1 MKQTW
6 KQLGSL
12 FLAVY
17 MVLTMLP
24 TAAFAKTV
32 DVDSGVPLGVSSIIT
47 EFAPLDEDVAEQT
60 VEIGAAE
67 DALNLPEELIVTV
80 QTESTATDSGAQ
92 KETTQAT
99 VAVSVWTANPNY
111 DGGTAENYIF
121 TPVLDLPESMALAE
135 GVTAPTITIVVGEAA
150 ARGAV
155 LMLISSG
162 NTIDLSDTNPLTS
175 GTGWSYNSG
184 AQVYTIANNADVIIT
199 GSNAGSERRVEVA
212 ADAIANITL
221 DGASISGLGDNQ
233 SPLLLKSGAE
243 VSLAAMGD
251 NTLSAGGNCAGIQAP
266 AGTTLTIVPVET
278 LSLIV
283 TGGTNGAGIGGGEN
297 EAGGNITINS
307 DPVTA
312 IGGAN
317 GAGIGG
323 GANGAGGS
331 VRLSGWVTAIGGTN
345 GGAAIGGGS
354 GSSSHGS
361 LSFGSYTNFRY
372 WTNTTN
378 SDPGG
383 TGTHNSATAFP
394 EGSLDTFKFIRI
406 EPEAAPSN
414 IIDLSENYPSTSNI
428 GWSYDSGAQVYTIA
442 NNADVIITGSNEFN
456 QRRVEVAVSAKA
468 TITLDGASISG
479 LGDGQSPLLL
489 KNGAE
494 VTLILE
500 GDNTLRAGDNH
511 AGIQAPA
518 GTTLILGGEGSLSTT
533 GGENGAGIGGANSAG
548 GKITIGGTA
557 NVTATGGRSG
567 AGIGGAIGAGG
578 TITIGGN
585 ANVTAT
591 GGSAGAG
598 IGGAN
603 NASSG
608 GVNAAGGT
616 ITIGDNANVT
626 VTGGYASAGIG
637 GGQGGEGGN
646 VRITGGTVKATHGGF
661 ACAIGAGN
669 GSYAHGSL
677 GFDSYTDFR
686 YWTNTTNSD
695 PVGDGTLH
703 SVTPFPI
710 ASLKTFAYVKI
721 APGSAATVPSAPQ
734 SFTATPGDGQVVLSW
749 DAPAS
754 NGNAEILRYEVSSNN
769 GASWVTAAVDTSYT
783 FTGLTNGTSYTFKV
797 RAVNSAGNGIEASAI
812 TTPTAGGTPP
822 TNAQTPSISEQPT
835 SATYTQNDTAIE
847 LAVTASVV
855 DGGILSY
862 QWYSNTTNSTIGG
875 TPITSSSING
885 YTPSTG
891 TVGTTYYYCVVTNTN
906 NEATTNKT
914 ATATSDAAAVTVNA
928 SGGTTSPIEITG
940 FEAIPDENVGKAGSA
955 ICANVPEVI
964 NLLRAI
970 HPYANA
976 MHSGNQ
982 TALCLITGWEDTD
995 GYNPNKAGSYTFTA
1009 DVAILPGF
1017 ANSSGHKVTV
1027 EVVVAPSDAPTIT
1040 ITKHPQNVTVTQGRI
1055 NGTLTAEAVAS
1066 NGKPIRYQWRQFIGG
1081 IGSDNTQPML
1091 GETSN
1096 TFTIPTGLTAGTYQ
1110 YLCTFN
1116 TDGTDYADSNTAIV
1130 TVNPPSGGSG
1140 NGGGS
1145 DSSGSGGG
1153 SYTPPSTTTPPQAP
1167 PTQPITATALVTATR
1182 GANGIAN
1189 VNIPTSAIFDAIT
1202 RAQAAARAQDS
1213 SANGI
1218 SIGLNVTMPQ
1228 GATSLTAEIPQSALQ
1243 SLVMAGVSQFTVN
1256 GAPVSLGLNQNALR
1270 AIQSHANGGI
1280 TIGMTPAA
1288 GLSAS
1293 AQSMIGSR
1301 PVYNITI
1308 SYTNKS
1314 GKTQNITS
1322 FGSGTATLAI
1332 PYTPGRNEAAGY
1344 LFGVYV
1350 DGKGNANRISGSV
1363 YDANIRSIL
1372 IPTNHLSVYGVG
1384 YTAPSAKF
1392 TDVASHWAKDSIDY
1406 LVGRG
1411 LLSGTSETAF
1421 APNTAMTRG
1430 MLVTALGRLAGLDT
1444 KEYTTNS
1451 FTDVNADCAFR
1462 PYIEWAYK
1470 KGVVQGIG
1478 NQQFAPDQA
1487 ITREEIA
1494 VIFANFAKATGYK
1507 LPVTRE
1513 ATSYADASSIGST
1526 YKTAVTAMQQ
1536 AGIMMG
1542 GTDNKFSP
1550 KSNATRAEVSSMLHR
1565 YIKLTIDPATAQ
1577 GWALNDAGQ
1586 YLYYRDGKALTDTQ
1600 TIDGVKYFFETN
1612 GVLKTGWVKDGDN
1625 WRYYSGNKAAMGWL
1639 EISDKRYYFTKD
1651 GLMVSGK
1658 WLEIDS
1664 KWYYIN
1670 TDGSLAKSTKVDGYE
1685 IDENGVRKTK

>member
-1 MKQTW
+1 MRIKRASKT
-6 KQLGSL
+6 LSL
-12 FLAVY
+12 FLAFC
-17 MVLTMLP
+17 MVFTMLP
-24 TAAFAKTV
+24 TVAFAETG
-32 DVDSGVPLGVSSIIT
+32 DMDSGVPLGVSSIIT
-47 EFAPLDEDVAEQT
+47 EFAPLVEDVAAQT
-60 VEIGAAE
+60 VEIGTAE
-67 DALNLPEELIVTV
+67 DALNLPDELIVTV
-80 QTESTATDSGAQ
+80 QTESTATDSDPQ

-99 VAVSVWTANPNY
+99 VAVSGWTANPNY

-121 TPVLDLPESMALAE
+121 TPVLDLPESMTLAE
-135 GVTAPTITIVVGEAA
+135 GVTAPTITIVVGEAS

-155 LMLISSG
+155 LMLSSSG

-175 GTGWSYNSG
+175 GTGWSYDSG

-585 ANVTAT
+585 ATVTAT

-626 VTGGYASAGIG
+626 ATGGYASAGIG

-669 GSYAHGSL
+669 GSYGHGSL
-677 GFDSYTDFR
+677 GFGSYTDFR
-686 YWTNTTNSD
+686 YWTNTTSSD
-695 PVGDGTLH
+695 PGGEGTLNR
-703 SVTPFPI
+703 VTPFPE
-710 ASLKTFAYVKI
+710 ASRTTFRYIKI
-721 APGSAATVPSAPQ
+721 APESAVTVPSAPQ
-734 SFTATPGDGQVVLSW
+734 SFTATPGDSQAVLSW

-769 GASWVTAAVDTSYT
+769 GASWVTAAGDTSYT
-783 FTGLTNGTSYTFKV
+783 FSGLTNGTSYTFKV
-797 RAVNSAGNGIEASAI
+797 RAVNSVGSGIEASAMA
-812 TTPTAGGTPP
+812 TPTVGSIP
-822 TNAQTPSISEQPT
+822 TNAQAPSISEQPT
-835 SATYTQNDTAIE
+835 SATYTQNDTAVE

-855 DGGILSY
+855 DGGVLSY
-862 QWYSNTTNSTIGG
+862 QWYSNSTNSTVGG
-875 TPITSSSING
+875 TEVGTNSYT
-885 YTPSTG
+885 YTPSTA

-906 NEATTNKT
+906 NEATANKT
-914 ATATSDAAAVTVNA
+914 ATATSDVAAVTVNT
-928 SGGTTSPIEITG
+928 SGGTIIHFIIVTG
-940 FEAIPDENVGKAGSA
+940 IVEPVGGAAPVKTGATAPADANYSLLEDIVWVDDENKTEPLADGAKFEAGKRYLCWVSVKLPSGHSFAHDVVA
-955 ICANVPEVI
+955 TI
-964 NLLRAI
+964 N
-970 HPYANA
+970 
-976 MHSGNQ
+976 GK
-982 TALCLITGWEDTD
+982 TATVMLD
-995 GYNPNKAGSYTFTA
+995 GTKEAVVSYLFTA
-1009 DVAILPGF
+1009 
-1017 ANSSGHKVTV
+1017 K
-1027 EVVVAPSDAPTIT
+1027 DATDTPTIT
-1040 ITKHPQNVTVTQGRI
+1040 ITKHPQNVTVTQGKI
-1055 NGTLTAEAVAS
+1055 NEVLTAEAVAS
-1066 NGKPIRYQWRQFIGG
+1066 NGKPVHYQWRRFIGG
-1081 IGSDNTQPML
+1081 IGSDNTQPLL
-1091 GETSN
+1091 GATSN
-1096 TFTIPTGLTAGTYQ
+1096 TFTIPTGLTPGTYQ
-1110 YLCTFN
+1110 YLCIFN
-1116 TDGTDYADSNTAIV
+1116 TDGTDYVDSNTAIV
-1130 TVNPPSGGSG
+1130 TVNPPSGDGDNDGGSGSSSGG
-1140 NGGGS
+1140 NGGSGVVVTPPAPDAPNAPTQGSANIPGTVDASGNVTANITNQTMIDAIDKALAQARQNGTEQNGIILTLNISTGGNPVNNLTVNLPKEVQDAIIAKGVSALTITVGGS
-1145 DSSGSGGG
+1145 DIAIGMDLAALREMNRQAGGNI
-1153 SYTPPSTTTPPQAP
+1153 Y
-1167 PTQPITATALVTATR
+1167 LTATR
-1182 GANGIAN
+1182 MNN
-1189 VNIPTSAIFDAIT
+1189 
-1202 RAQAAARAQDS
+1202 
-1213 SANGI
+1213 
-1218 SIGLNVTMPQ
+1218 
-1228 GATSLTAEIPQSALQ
+1228 
-1243 SLVMAGVSQFTVN
+1243 
-1256 GAPVSLGLNQNALR
+1256 
-1270 AIQSHANGGI
+1270 
-1280 TIGMTPAA
+1280 
-1288 GLSAS
+1288 
-1293 AQSMIGSR
+1293 
-1301 PVYNITI
+1301 
-1308 SYTNKS
+1308 
-1314 GKTQNITS
+1314 
-1322 FGSGTATLAI
+1322 ATLAGNARAAIGIRPVFDLKANYGRGKQVQNFGAGSVSITI
-1332 PYTPGRNEAAGY
+1332 PYTLSANENAGNIQA
-1344 LFGVYV
+1344 VYV
-1350 DGKGNANRISGSV
+1350 DANGKVQWLISSV
-1363 YDANIRSIL
+1363 YDSVNGVLRFS
-1372 IPTNHLSVYGVG
+1372 TNHFSTYGVG
-1384 YTAPSAKF
+1384 YKQDVPSFADIG
-1392 TDVASHWAKDSIDY
+1392 THWAKEDIAF
-1406 LVGRG
+1406 VANRG
-1411 LLSGTSETAF
+1411 LLCGTSKTTF
-1421 APNTAMTRG
+1421 SPNTAMTRG
-1430 MLVTALGRLAGLDT
+1430 MFVTALGRLAEADVSSY
-1444 KEYTTNS
+1444 KQSS
-1451 FTDVNADCAFR
+1451 FSDVTAGS
-1462 PYIEWAYK
+1462 YYLGYVEWANK
-1470 KGVVQGIG
+1470 NNIVNGIG
-1478 NQQFAPDQA
+1478 SGRFAPDQA
-1487 ITREEIA
+1487 ISREQMA
-1494 VIFANFAKATGYK
+1494 VIIANYAKVIGFDLPKVHTENTFADHTKIGAWAK
-1507 LPVTRE
+1507 
-1513 ATSYADASSIGST
+1513 DAVKS
-1526 YKTAVTAMQQ
+1526 VQM
-1536 AGIMMG
+1536 AGIIIG
-1542 GTDNKFSP
+1542 KDGNIFDSQGT
-1550 KSNATRAEVSSMLHR
+1550 ATRAEVSAVLRRFVELAISS
-1565 YIKLTIDPATAQ
+1565 DTAQ
-1577 GWALNDAGQ
+1577 GWTMND
-1586 YLYYRDGKALTDTQ
+1586 
-1600 TIDGVKYFFETN
+1600 
-1612 GVLKTGWVKDGDN
+1612 
-1625 WRYYSGNKAAMGWL
+1625 
-1639 EISDKRYYFTKD
+1639 
-1651 GLMVSGK
+1651 SGK
-1658 WLEIDS
+1658 WM
-1664 KWYYIN
+1664 YY
-1670 TDGSLAKSTKVDGYE
+1670 
-1685 IDENGVRKTK
+1685 ENGKPVTGKKNIGGSTYTFDQYGVTADVPKNLRYTTYTVQKNDSFWLIAHKLGCTISELERLNNKSRFDLIHPGDVLRVPEE